1 MPPVR
6 RQISPHAAHLRRNAT
21 EVENRFWTAVRN
33 RQLGGFK
40 FRRQMTVGPYI
51 VDFACIEAMLVVEL
65 DGGQHDA
72 VVDATRTAY
81 LERLGYRVYRVW
93 NNETIEN
100 ESGVLEDV
108 LTLLVDRVATK
119 KKTLTQPSPVKT
131 GEG

>member
-1 MPPVR
+1 TDAERRLWYFLR
-6 RQISPHAAHLRRNAT
+6 RQ
-21 EVENRFWTAVRN
+21 
-33 RQLGGFK
+33 QLGGHK
-40 FRRQMTVGPYI
+40 FRRQYPLAGYVA
-51 VDFACIEAMLVVEL
+51 DFVCVSARLVVEL

-93 NNETIEN
+93 NNVMIEY
-100 ESGVLEDV
+100 EGGVLEDV

-119 KKTLTQPSPVKT
+119 KKALTQPSPMNM

>member
-6 RQISPHAAHLRRNAT
+6 RQISPHAAPLRRNAT
-21 EVENRFWTAVRN
+21 EVEKRFWTAVRN

-72 VVDATRTAY
+72 AVDATRTAY

-93 NNETIEN
+93 NHEMIEN
-100 ESGVLEDV
+100 EGGVLEDV